1 MHKVLQPL
9 HGLLFVYL
17 YQTIRM
23 TRIEKLAMAILILA
37 IIGTVVFW
45 KDVRSAFTNNRN
57 KENIVENELEKHKK
71 DSDGDDKKKKKRTKT
86 TTMSRFFFLPIMT
99 SHCLS

>member
-1 MHKVLQPL
+1 
-9 HGLLFVYL
+9 
-17 YQTIRM
+17 
-23 TRIEKLAMAILILA
+23 MAILILA

-71 DSDGDDKKKKKRTKT
+71 DSDGDDKKKKKKNKNNDNE
-86 TTMSRFFFLPIMT
+86 SFL
-99 SHCLS
+99 LSPNYDLSLFIIS